1 MSLSVYLSQRKRFL
15 QDRQISQVLPQLCKL
30 VVVPDASDDWNRITI
45 VLTGWDYAQK
55 TRKKIVPQ
63 TRAKEG

>member
-30 VVVPDASDDWNRITI
+30 VVVPDAWDDWNRITI